1 MRLETFSYL
10 PELTRDEVAAQVR
23 AIVERG
29 YTVGIEVTDRPDPY
43 DHYWTLW
50 NLPLFQ
56 VRDPDAV
63 LAELEACRA
72 ENPDKFIR
80 VNGYDPIR
88 QGQAAAFVVHRPT
101 EATA

>member
-10 PELTRDEVAAQVR
+10 PELTRDEVAAQVG

-29 YTVGIEVTDRPDPY
+29 YTVGIEYTERPDPY

-50 NLPLFQ
+50 NLPLFE
-56 VRDPDAV
+56 VREPEKV
-63 LAELEACRA
+63 LAELEACRDA
-72 ENPDKFIR
+72 NPRAYVR

-88 QGQAAAFVVHRPT
+88 QGQAAAFVAHRP
-101 EATA
+101 EGAP